1 MEMDDD
7 FEICHCYEVT
17 RGELIKAIRDKELKT
32 LEEVMDE
39 TEVGTMCG
47 GCIPDV
53 EDILAEIWG

>member
-17 RGELIKAIRDKELKT
+17 KGELEQAIKEKNLKT

-39 TEVGTMCG
+39 TEVSTMCG

-53 EDILAEIWG
+53 EDLLVDIWG